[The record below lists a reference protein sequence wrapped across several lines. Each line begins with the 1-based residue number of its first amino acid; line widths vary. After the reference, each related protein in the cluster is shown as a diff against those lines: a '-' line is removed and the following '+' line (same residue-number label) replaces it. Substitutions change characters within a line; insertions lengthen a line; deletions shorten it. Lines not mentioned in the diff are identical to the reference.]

1 MKRETEGQLS
11 FADYSL
17 NEVRV
22 RLKLT
27 EGETLYSTKP
37 IDCPDAATQLMAGML
52 SEMDREHC
60 CVVNLDNHLRPI
72 SFNIVSVGGI
82 NSAMV
87 PVANVFKTAILQNAA
102 SLMIMH
108 NHPSGNIEPS
118 KEDISLTQ
126 RLLEAGRLLEIPIV
140 DHIIV
145 GGGSDRSY
153 SLRTE
158 MPELF
163 FKNGKTFGAKSSISE
178 SEAKYASC
186 ADMVKTAANIPER
199 EELSGPTR
207 RM

>member
-17 NEVRV
+17 TEVRV

-27 EGETLYSTKP
+27 EGETLYSAKP
-37 IDCPDAATQLMAGML
+37 IDCPDAATRLMAGML

-82 NSAMV
+82 NSTMV

-126 RLLEAGRLLEIPIV
+126 RLLEAGRLLEIPII

-145 GGGSDRSY
+145 GG
-153 SLRTE
+153 
-158 MPELF
+158 
-163 FKNGKTFGAKSSISE
+163 
-178 SEAKYASC
+178 
-186 ADMVKTAANIPER
+186 
-199 EELSGPTR
+199 
-207 RM
+207 

>member
-1 MKRETEGQLS
+1 MMYLPSLFGEDMEDMMDDFDDEFFGKRNPVFGRHAKNLMKTDIKDQKDHYE
-11 FADYSL
+11 
-17 NEVRV
+17 
-22 RLKLT
+22 
-27 EGETLYSTKP
+27 
-37 IDCPDAATQLMAGML
+37 
-52 SEMDREHC
+52 
-60 CVVNLDNHLRPI
+60 LDVDLP
-72 SFNIVSVGGI
+72 GC
-82 NSAMV
+82 
-87 PVANVFKTAILQNAA
+87 K
-102 SLMIMH
+102 
-108 NHPSGNIEPS
+108 

-126 RLLEAGRLLEIPIV
+126 RLLEAGRLLEIPII

-186 ADMVKTAANIPER
+186 ADMVRTAANIPER